1 MDVPDL
7 DSPFEVIRDE
17 TGIIS
22 PMSAPQGRH
31 EEGLLRMRLRILH
44 KALECEVDLM
54 GADVRADS
62 RHGIALSL
70 RSLGDSYPGTE
81 LPDGRGGCSSLVGTV
96 FVASL
101 CKRLHK
107 AAYVKSEIM

>member
-22 PMSAPQGRH
+22 PMSAPKGRH

-54 GADVRADS
+54 GTDVRADC

-81 LPDGRGGCSSLVGTV
+81 LPPSSLEPKTKTSPSLRV
-96 FVASL
+96 FTFSGVIL
-101 CKRLHK
+101 
-107 AAYVKSEIM
+107 AA